1 MKQRKPKDED
11 TCGVY
16 LITCIP
22 TGKEYVGSSYRIAGR
37 WYQHRSSLRR
47 GKSTCVILQR
57 AWSFYGETSFKFEIL
72 EPCPR
77 EDLEAVEQRHIDLR
91 KPALN
96 AITDIRRRRGAEQN
110 AKIVASIRARAAAR
124 THCPNGHKYTEDNVY
139 LGKKL
144 GDKRCK
150 TCNRERVHAAFC
162 AETPEQR
169 AERRARTKAYY
180 EQNRDERL
188 AKQRE
193 YTLKTK
199 DAKRAYDIAYREIK
213 NARRRE
219 ATRAKRAGGEA

>member
-1 MKQRKPKDED
+1 MKQRNHKDED

-22 TGKEYVGSSYRIAGR
+22 TGKEYVGSSYRIASR
-37 WYQHRSSLRR
+37 WYQHRANLRR
-47 GKSTCVILQR
+47 GKSTCVILQH
-57 AWSFYGETSFKFEIL
+57 AWSFHGEDAFRFEIL
-72 EPCPR
+72 ETCPR
-77 EDLEAVEQRHIDLR
+77 EDLEVVEQRHIDIR

-96 AITDIRRRRGAEQN
+96 AITDIRRRRGVEQN

-124 THCPNGHKYTEDNVY
+124 THCPKGHEYTEDNVY

-150 TCNRERVHAAFC
+150 ACNRERVHAIFA

-169 AERRARTKAYY
+169 AERNAKNKMYY
-180 EQNRDERL
+180 EQNLAERR

-199 DAKRAYDIAYREIK
+199 EAKRAYDIAYREIK

-219 ATRAKRAGGEA
+219 ATRAKQALQG

>member
-1 MKQRKPKDED
+1 MGTGKPTKVEK
-11 TCGVY
+11 CGVY
-16 LITCIP
+16 EIRCIVS
-22 TGKEYVGSSYRIAGR
+22 GKCYVGSSKRIYRR
-37 WYQHRSSLRR
+37 WHEHRRHLRKGVHSSPR
-47 GKSTCVILQR
+47 LQQ
-57 AWSFYGETSFKFEIL
+57 AWNKHGELNFKFSVL
-72 EPCPR
+72 EECQPEDVFAR
-77 EDLEAVEQRHIDLR
+77 EQAHIDRLTPDYNSMPQVR
-91 KPALN
+91 VITPEMRQKMN
-96 AITDIRRRRGAEQN
+96 AAAI
-110 AKIVASIRARAAAR
+110 ARSAAR

-139 LGKKL
+139 LGKKI